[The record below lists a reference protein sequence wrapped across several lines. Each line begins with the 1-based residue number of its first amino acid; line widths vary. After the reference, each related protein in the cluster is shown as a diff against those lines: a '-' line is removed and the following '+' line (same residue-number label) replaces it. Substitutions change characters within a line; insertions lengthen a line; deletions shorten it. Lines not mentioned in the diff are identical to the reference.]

1 MRPHLSINV
10 TNVTESVEFY
20 KKVFGVNPSK
30 QTKDYAKF
38 DLKEPA
44 FKFTMQT
51 ASNENEKSRV
61 SHLGIEVESPNEI
74 LQWQEKL
81 TTQGL
86 VKMVENETDCCFA
99 KQDKVWVQDP
109 DGNSWE
115 IFYVIE
121 QLPVVGEINKAS
133 SSACCTP
140 TFGKNKSG
148 CC

>member
-10 TNVTESVEFY
+10 SNVSESVEFY
-20 KKVFGVNPSK
+20 KKVFGANPSK

-44 FKFTMQT
+44 FNFTMQT
-51 ASNENEKSRV
+51 ALTENDRSRV
-61 SHLGIEVESPNEI
+61 SHLGIEVETPEEI
-74 LQWQEKL
+74 ALWQNKL
-81 TTQGL
+81 SQQGL
-86 VKMVENETDCCFA
+86 VKLVENETDCCFA
-99 KQDKVWVQDP
+99 KQDKIWVQDP

-121 QLPVVGEINKAS
+121 QLPTEGVLNKAN

-140 TFGKNKSG
+140 SFGKAKSG